1 MLVSTVPEDLPCLV
15 GILLGGS
22 GGIKKL
28 LTDVARRSGTALG
41 TENEVSN
48 GELER
53 SSEVV
58 ISRRDVSL
66 RQGSEYEKL
75 GGLCC
80 NALAGC
86 TFWNFDGVEVFKEV
100 ARAGLYRGIYARP
113 DLCARLS
120 GLKLENSFPFI
131 PGA

>member
-1 MLVSTVPEDLPCLV
+1 MF
-15 GILLGGS
+15 GWYFARGS

-58 ISRRDVSL
+58 ISR
-66 RQGSEYEKL
+66 
-75 GGLCC
+75 
-80 NALAGC
+80 
-86 TFWNFDGVEVFKEV
+86 
-100 ARAGLYRGIYARP
+100 
-113 DLCARLS
+113 
-120 GLKLENSFPFI
+120 
-131 PGA
+131 

>member
-1 MLVSTVPEDLPCLV
+1 MLVSTVPEDLSCLV

-28 LTDVARRSGTALG
+28 LTDVARPSGTALG
-41 TENEVSN
+41 AENKASI

-75 GGLCC
+75 S
-80 NALAGC
+80 
-86 TFWNFDGVEVFKEV
+86 
-100 ARAGLYRGIYARP
+100 GLY
-113 DLCARLS
+113 
-120 GLKLENSFPFI
+120 
-131 PGA
+131 